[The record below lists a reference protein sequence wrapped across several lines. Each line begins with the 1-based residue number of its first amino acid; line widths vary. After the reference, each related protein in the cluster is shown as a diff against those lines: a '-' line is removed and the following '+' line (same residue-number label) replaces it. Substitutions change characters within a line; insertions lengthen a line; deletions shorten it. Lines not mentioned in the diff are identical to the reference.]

1 MAQCCHYQW
10 SIRSPWTSDGAGW
23 FQSHADFSRI
33 LPSNGQ
39 VAPSVFCIRVVEIPS
54 GFLRMI
60 VLVHP
65 CNNVYAPEGSRTT
78 APMKTQTEGH
88 HLAVP
93 VNRLV
98 LNVSR
103 QGLWTFGCIPT
114 WALHIPQ
121 GKILAW
127 PQQMAPRETCKI
139 FVNTCFT
146 LSTHGCVSFGMKYFM
161 TTLWFSEMWL
171 LSGQVKL
178 FWCSEGETQR
188 STVPP
193 PMLQL

>member
-1 MAQCCHYQW
+1 METLEAQWH
-10 SIRSPWTSDGAGW
+10 SAAIISEASEAPGPRT
-23 FQSHADFSRI
+23 
-33 LPSNGQ
+33 GQ
-39 VAPSVFCIRVVEIPS
+39 VDFRVMLTFLEFYRAMVKLHPQYFAFVWLKFPS

-103 QGLWTFGCIPT
+103 QGL
-114 WALHIPQ
+114 
-121 GKILAW
+121 
-127 PQQMAPRETCKI
+127 
-139 FVNTCFT
+139 
-146 LSTHGCVSFGMKYFM
+146 
-161 TTLWFSEMWL
+161 
-171 LSGQVKL
+171 
-178 FWCSEGETQR
+178 
-188 STVPP
+188 
-193 PMLQL
+193 